1 MTAATR
7 ISITNGHIIDPAN
20 DIDTTTDLHI
30 ADGRIIAIG
39 DAPDGFVADQTI
51 DASHQLVIPGLVDL
65 ATRLR
70 EPGLEHKGTIT
81 SECRAAAA
89 GGVTT
94 LTCPPDT
101 DPVTDTPA
109 VVELIRHRAEQTG
122 LARVLCLGASTQG
135 LNGKNISEMG
145 ALREAGCVG
154 VSNAWNPV
162 ENNLVRRR
170 IMEYAATYNLTVF
183 LHAEDTSLRNS
194 GCMHEG
200 PVSTRLGLP
209 GIPVAAETVAVAR
222 DLALIEA
229 TGVRAH
235 FCRISSATAIRK
247 IGRAQ
252 FDGLPISVDVSAHQL
267 YLTEMDLADFNSQC
281 HVRPPLRSQRDM
293 QGLREG
299 VRRNTISAICSDHQ
313 PHEADAKLVPFRE
326 SASGISA
333 IETLLPLT
341 LRLAQESR
349 MSLPELIARVTVE
362 PAKILAIDAGTL
374 SQGAVADVTIVDP
387 EHYWVVSPDTLFSHG
402 LNTPFMGW
410 EFKGRVTHTLLGGRL
425 VHQLH
430 DTSVP

>member
-1 MTAATR
+1 MMKPKQ
-7 ISITNGHIIDPAN
+7 ISITGGRVIDPAN
-20 DIDTTTDLHI
+20 QIDGTTDLHLANGQI
-30 ADGRIIAIG
+30 AAVGE
-39 DAPDGFVADQTI
+39 PPSGFVADQTI
-51 DASHQLVIPGLVDL
+51 DASGQLVIPGLVDL
-65 ATRLR
+65 AARLR
-70 EPGLEHKGTIT
+70 EPGLEHKGTIA

-109 VVELIRHRAEQTG
+109 VVELIRHRAEQAG
-122 LARVLCLGASTQG
+122 LARVVCLGASTQG
-135 LNGKNISEMG
+135 LNGQNISEMG
-145 ALREAGCVG
+145 ALLGAGCVG
-154 VSNAWNPV
+154 VSNAWRPV
-162 ENNLVRRR
+162 VNNLVRRR
-170 IMEYAATYNLTVF
+170 IMEYAATYDLTVF
-183 LHAEDTSLRNS
+183 LHAEDTSLRNN

-209 GIPVAAETVAVAR
+209 GIPAAAESVAVAR

-235 FCRISSATAIRK
+235 FCRISSATAMKK

-252 FDGLPISVDVSAHQL
+252 FDGLPITVDVSAHHL
-267 YLTEMDLADFNSQC
+267 YLTEFDLADFNSQC

-299 VRRNTISAICSDHQ
+299 LSRGTINAICSDHQ

-326 SASGISA
+326 SASGISG

-341 LRLAQESR
+341 LRLAQESP
-349 MSLPELIARVTVE
+349 MKLSELIARVTVE
-362 PAKILAIDAGTL
+362 PANILGIDAGTL
-374 SQGAVADVTIVDP
+374 SPGASADITLVDP
-387 EHYWVVSPDTLFSHG
+387 EQYWMVGPDTLLSHG

-410 EFKGRVTHTLLGGRL
+410 ELKGRVTHTLLGGHL
-425 VHQLH
+425 VHQLN
-430 DTSVP
+430 D

>member
-1 MTAATR
+1 MSAPTK
-7 ISITNGHIIDPAN
+7 ISITGGRVIDPAN
-20 DIDTTTDLHI
+20 QIDTTTDLHI
-30 ADGRIIAIG
+30 ASGKVVAVG
-39 DAPDGFVADQTI
+39 AAPDGFVADQSI
-51 DASHQLVIPGLVDL
+51 DASERLVIPGLVDL

-70 EPGLEHKGTIT
+70 EPGLEHKGTIA

-109 VVELIRHRAEQTG
+109 VVELIRHRAEQAG
-122 LARVLCLGASTQG
+122 LARVVCLGASTQG
-135 LNGKNISEMG
+135 LNGQNISEMG
-145 ALREAGCVG
+145 ALLGAGCVG
-154 VSNAWNPV
+154 VSNAWSPV
-162 ENNLVRRR
+162 VNNLVRRR

-209 GIPVAAETVAVAR
+209 GIPTAAETVAVAR

-235 FCRISSATAIRK
+235 FCRISSATAMKK

-252 FDGLPISVDVSAHQL
+252 FDGLPISVDVSAHHL
-267 YLTEMDLADFNSQC
+267 YLTELDLADFNSQC

-299 VRRNTISAICSDHQ
+299 LRRGTISAICSDHQ

-326 SASGISA
+326 TASGISGV
-333 IETLLPLT
+333 ETLLPLT
-341 LRLAQESR
+341 LRLAQESP
-349 MSLPELIARVTVE
+349 MTLPQLIARVTAE
-362 PAKILAIDAGTL
+362 PAKILGIDAGTL
-374 SQGAVADVTIVDP
+374 GIGAAADVAIVDP
-387 EHYWVVSPDTLFSHG
+387 ERYWLVSPETLHSHG

-410 EFKGRVTHTLLGGRL
+410 ELKGRVTHTLLGGRL
-425 VHQLH
+425 IHQL
-430 DTSVP
+430 DS